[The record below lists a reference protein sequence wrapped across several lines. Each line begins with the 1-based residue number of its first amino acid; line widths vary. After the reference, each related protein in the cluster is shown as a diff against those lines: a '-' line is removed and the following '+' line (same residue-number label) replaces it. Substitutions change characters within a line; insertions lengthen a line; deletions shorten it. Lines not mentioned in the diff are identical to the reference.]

1 MDKPTN
7 LKQIRN
13 QSDTTKT
20 EIKQKAEF
28 GQANDRKQI
37 ILKFKSKK

>member
-13 QSDTTKT
+13 RSDTTEI

-28 GQANDRKQI
+28 WQANDSKQI
-37 ILKFKSKK
+37 IFKFTK